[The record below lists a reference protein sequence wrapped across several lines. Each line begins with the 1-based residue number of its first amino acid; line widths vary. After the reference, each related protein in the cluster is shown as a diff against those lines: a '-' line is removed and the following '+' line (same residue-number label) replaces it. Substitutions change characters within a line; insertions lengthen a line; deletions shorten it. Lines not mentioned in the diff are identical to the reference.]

1 MYHSFREMSKP
12 QAVVRNP
19 TLNRSDLNKTTGQ
32 LSLPK
37 QTKLF
42 MQRMIEIYE

>member
-19 TLNRSDLNKTTGQ
+19 TLNRNDLKSTGQ

-42 MQRMIEIYE
+42 MQRMIEIYEE